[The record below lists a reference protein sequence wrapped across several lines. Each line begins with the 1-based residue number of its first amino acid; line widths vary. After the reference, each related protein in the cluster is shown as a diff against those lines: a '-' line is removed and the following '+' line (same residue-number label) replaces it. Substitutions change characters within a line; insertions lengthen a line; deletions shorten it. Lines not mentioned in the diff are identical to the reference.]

1 MGHWSRREVLGAMVA
16 GGACALAPPLLESRP
31 ISGVWLRGVLLVD
44 GSLAPPR
51 YTDVLVMGDRISD
64 IGPAPE
70 AATRGA
76 RVIDGAGRV
85 LAPGFIDMHAHGD
98 PLTDSYAPHVA
109 MGVTTVLLGQDGGSP
124 SLPDAERTA
133 GSLAAW
139 MAAMESQAEP

>member
-109 MGVTTVLLGQDGGSP
+109 RDCPHPGPAARWSRP
-124 SLPDAERTA
+124 SRH
-133 GSLAAW
+133 AARSCPSTGRRVR
-139 MAAMESQAEP
+139 ACR